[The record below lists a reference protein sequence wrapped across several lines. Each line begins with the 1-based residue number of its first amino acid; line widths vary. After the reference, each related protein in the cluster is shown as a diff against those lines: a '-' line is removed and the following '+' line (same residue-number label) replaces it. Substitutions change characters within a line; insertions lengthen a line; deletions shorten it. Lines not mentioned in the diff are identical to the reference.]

1 VIERKIMD
9 GDNEIPW
16 ANPEKNA
23 GSTVQVQNYSV
34 GQFTQTNATIALVF
48 AALSY
53 FGCGICT
60 AIPAIIMANSALII
74 TQSQPGHPDQGLA
87 KAAQILGWVVIVLT
101 VVGILGWII
110 LIGLV
115 GAGGLIAGS

>member
-1 VIERKIMD
+1 
-9 GDNEIPW
+9 
-16 ANPEKNA
+16 
-23 GSTVQVQNYSV
+23 
-34 GQFTQTNATIALVF
+34 
-48 AALSY
+48 
-53 FGCGICT
+53 
-60 AIPAIIMANSALII
+60 MANSALII

-101 VVGILGWII
+101 VVGILGWIT